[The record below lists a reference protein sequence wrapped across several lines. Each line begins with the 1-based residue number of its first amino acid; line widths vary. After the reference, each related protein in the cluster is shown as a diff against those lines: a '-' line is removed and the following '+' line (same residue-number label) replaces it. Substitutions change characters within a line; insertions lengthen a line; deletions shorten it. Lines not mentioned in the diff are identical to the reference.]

1 MENYTNNQLNAIT
14 EDTRTFHSLLG
25 QSSKWVKKNL
35 TLEEKD
41 SMVTL
46 LHETKS
52 EVSVLKE
59 SVLTK
64 PVFALFGISQVGKSY
79 LVKNL
84 LSVDGNSLDIE
95 LPGNDKLD
103 FLQSINPKGGG
114 TESTGVVSR
123 FTIDATYSNPDF
135 PIQVKILDVKDL
147 VLILCDSFFS
157 DIMKLDYY
165 PSIQDFNT
173 HVDRFKEYAAS
184 SEGKQVHLNEDHL
197 FYLKRYFETYLERIN
212 PMASNVGKSQF
223 WNGISDII
231 DRIDFSK
238 WVALF
243 EILWANDP
251 HFSTL
256 FEKLISGLK
265 KLDFSNTIHVN
276 KQAIL
281 RDEGKILDVVRV
293 KGIFNSEEPTKIMLP
308 NKELVDF
315 DLYLLSAL
323 TAEISMPVNKEV
335 ANHKEFLKNTDLL
348 DFPGAR
354 SRKPFEKEQ
363 IKQEM
368 TPELFLRGKISYL
381 FNKYSSN
388 YEINNLLF
396 CIKNWNNE
404 VKEIPLLINDWIK
417 RNVGETSEKR
427 EKRIG
432 KNGTSPLFVVLT
444 FYNQTL
450 EYNSNSDQGDLSEKW
465 EKRFIR
471 LFKEET
477 VTKANDWDENWTESE
492 KNFKSFYPLRDLQF
506 STDIFDGYLTETQ
519 KETGV
524 RPDRLAYYD
533 RLKSSFVN
541 FPYVKDHFQNPEEA
555 WNASSTP
562 NQDGSDRIIRDLL
575 PVANNLIKTNNYIN
589 QLLDYKQI
597 AVTSLKKHHK
607 TDDINEQREK
617 AIQEGIRIQNALR
630 ELFDSGSQFGEFLS
644 KLYVS
649 NTVVYNYIHENY
661 LPASNN
667 HNPTRE
673 EVIIR
678 TYDLDLNKTIEE
690 NKEILRAHQQLNSIE
705 AVEQWLIDQQINLE
719 KVLQNVHI
727 TAASTLVDGV
737 ISIWKNR
744 LEIANFKEYAN
755 QGLDLSVIQSINQN
769 LLQTFEIFEVRREL
783 IHLFEKKTRML
794 KVSNDTDEYLA
805 SIITSYIND
814 FVSNYGFNFIK
825 DERREQILALANEK
839 RINTDT
845 LMVTSRQ
852 INERNLCDL
861 FEEEDSS
868 NQLNVTYPAIN
879 HYRSFVTK
887 IQLILLSNCGFRT
900 YNIEENKNL
909 QLIIDK
915 LEGLSFDGS
924 HSETLN

>member
-1 MENYTNNQLNAIT
+1 MENYINEQLNSIT
-14 EDTRTFHSLLG
+14 EDTQVFHSLLG
-25 QSSKWVKKNL
+25 ESSKWVKQNL

-41 SMVTL
+41 SMVTF

-52 EVSVLKE
+52 EVSVLKD
-59 SVLTK
+59 SILTK

-84 LSVDGNSLDIE
+84 LSVDGNSLEIQ

-165 PSIQDFNT
+165 PSVQDFNT
-173 HVDRFKEYAAS
+173 HVDRFKEYANS
-184 SEGKQVHLNEDHL
+184 SEIKQGHLNEDHL

-212 PMASNVGKSQF
+212 PMASNVGKSHF

-231 DRIDFSK
+231 ERIEVSK

-256 FEKLISGLK
+256 FDKLVAGLQ
-265 KLDFSNTIHVN
+265 KLTFTNTIHVN
-276 KQAIL
+276 KEAIL

-293 KGIFNSEEPTKIMLP
+293 KGIFNPEDLTKILLP
-308 NKELVDF
+308 SNEIVAF

-323 TAEISMPVNKEV
+323 TAEITMPVSKDI
-335 ANHKEFLKNTDLL
+335 ADHKEFLKNTDLL

-354 SRKPFEKEQ
+354 SRKPFEKDQ
-363 IKQEM
+363 IRQEM

-450 EYNSNSDQGDLSEKW
+450 EYNSNSDQGELSEKW

-477 VTKANDWDENWTESE
+477 VTKANDWDENWTLSE
-492 KNFKSFYPLRDLQF
+492 PNFKSFYPLRDFQF
-506 STDIFDGYLTETQ
+506 STDVFEGYLTEVK

-524 RPDRLAYYD
+524 RSDRLEYYN
-533 RLKSSFVN
+533 RLKTSFLS
-541 FPYVKDHFQNPEEA
+541 FPYIKDHFQNPEEA
-555 WNASSTP
+555 WIASSTP
-562 NQDGSDRIIRDLL
+562 NQDGSERIINDLL

-589 QLLDYKQI
+589 QLLDYKHLTI
-597 AVTSLKKHHK
+597 TNLKKHHK
-607 TDDINEQREK
+607 TDNITEQREK

-649 NTVVYNYIHENY
+649 NTIVYNYIHENY

-678 TYDLDLNKTIEE
+678 TYDLDLNKSIEE
-690 NKEILRAHQQLNSIE
+690 NKEIIRAHQQLNSIDE
-705 AVEQWLIDQQINLE
+705 VEQWLTSQDINLE
-719 KVLQNVHI
+719 KVLQNIHI

-737 ISIWKNR
+737 ISIWKDR
-744 LEIANFKEYAN
+744 LDIVNFKEYAN
-755 QGLDLSVIQSINQN
+755 QGLDLSVIQSINNN

-783 IHLFEKKTRML
+783 IQLFEKKTRML
-794 KVSNDTDEYLA
+794 RVSNDTDEYLA

-814 FVSNYGFNFIK
+814 FVSNYGFNFMK

-861 FEEEDSS
+861 FEEEDST
-868 NQLNVTYPAIN
+868 NQLTVTYPAIN
-879 HYRSFVTK
+879 HYKSFVTK
-887 IQLILLSNCGFRT
+887 IQLILLSNCGFRK
-900 YNIEENKNL
+900 YNIEENKKL
-909 QLIIDK
+909 QIIIDK
-915 LEGLSFDGS
+915 LEGLPFNGTKS
-924 HSETLN
+924 